1 MKLAL
6 MFLAGVAT
14 VFGCTPSTTGSSTI
28 ISTGSCAEVD
38 TIVTTPVTQRV
49 DTFSTEL
56 RARIGNGAFLYDQT
70 FHVAFGDPTVQTAIT
85 SARGVLSGA
94 GAVNFSG
101 PTQLSNSQSL
111 VSSTTSTVTTGTQT
125 TQNIVTTQA
134 WVGPQTITVGQWGI
148 CQSYA
153 WGGLS
158 NVAPT
163 LTGCVPGGTAFPIVA
178 GGTVFDT
185 LQVALVNVSQTATT
199 TNTFL
204 TTQIYEL
211 DGFAAGVPVTP
222 APPALLLVVTA
233 LLCAGLFLLMQRR
246 RA

>member
-1 MKLAL
+1 M
-6 MFLAGVAT
+6 

-38 TIVTTPVTQRV
+38 TIVSTPVTQRV

-56 RARIGNGAFLYDQT
+56 RARIGSGAFLYDQT
-70 FHVAFGDPTVQTAIT
+70 FNVAFGDPTVQNAIT
-85 SARGVLSGA
+85 TARGILTGA

-101 PTQLSNSQSL
+101 PTHLSNNQSL
-111 VSSTTSTVTTGTQT
+111 TGSTISTITTGTQ

-134 WVGPQTITVGQWGI
+134 WIGPQTITVGQWGI
-148 CQSYA
+148 CQSYT

-158 NVAPT
+158 NIAPT

-185 LQVALVNVSQTATT
+185 LQVALVSVSQTATT

-211 DGFAAGVPVTP
+211 DGFPAGVAVTP
-222 APPALLLVVTA
+222 APPALLLGITG
-233 LLCAGLFLLMQRR
+233 LMWAGLFLLIQRR